1 VLAVDGRGTPG
12 RDKAFHDHAHRNMG
26 SAGALEDHVAALRQL
41 AETRPWLDLDR
52 VGVFGVSGGG
62 FTTARALLAFPD
74 FYKVGVAEAGNHD
87 NRHYHALWAE
97 TYDGPFDPDAGARLS
112 NSELAGN
119 LAGKLLLVH
128 GDMDDNVT
136 PHLTMRLVDALIA
149 ANKDFD
155 LLIVPGA
162 EHSFLGRDGYV
173 TRRRW
178 DYLVRHLMHREP
190 PAGYRLA
197 DAPLSAEMLE
207 ARFS

>member
-1 VLAVDGRGTPG
+1 
-12 RDKAFHDHAHRNMG
+12 
-26 SAGALEDHVAALRQL
+26 
-41 AETRPWLDLDR
+41 
-52 VGVFGVSGGG
+52 
-62 FTTARALLAFPD
+62 
-74 FYKVGVAEAGNHD
+74 
-87 NRHYHALWAE
+87 
-97 TYDGPFDPDAGARLS
+97 
-112 NSELAGN
+112 
-119 LAGKLLLVH
+119 
-128 GDMDDNVT
+128 MDDNVT